1 MLSEQSMD
9 VSYVIDNVVQGIMAN
24 DVSVYID
31 EFNFILDRAIM
42 GEGLVINKM
51 LDGVRLV
58 VRNKPDEV
66 ISLGFCPK
74 LNLLLSIYKKRWQ
87 NLKEF
92 KPVWSFNYLYEI
104 AEFLKEQNYVED
116 EAIKYWLTD
125 PFVQRFIRQ

>member
-1 MLSEQSMD
+1 
-9 VSYVIDNVVQGIMAN
+9 
-24 DVSVYID
+24 
-31 EFNFILDRAIM
+31 M